1 MIRELD
7 QSKITLR
14 LVEHTDKEGKG
25 ENDNVFAHLS
35 GPVLSTLQES
45 LVSKPIGVDTT
56 SRESK
61 VLGQSIRIVL
71 SWAIRP
77 NRSQYTPHA
86 IILRNSQGAEVAKV
100 NVLLKY
106 LPIDMKLDPSERA
119 DNSGKLKVDVMD
131 AADLPAADRN
141 GFSDPY
147 CKFILNGKEVFKSDK
162 QRKTLH
168 PAWNESFE
176 TMIRSRTASKFV
188 CEVWDWDFGD
198 KSDFLGKADIN
209 LEQLEPFTQKEITL
223 GLDGKSGAVRLRML
237 FTPEYVTRQRQGS
250 STFHGTF
257 ATPGKVVGAPVK
269 GIGKGAVLVG
279 GAVGGGV
286 VKAGSLLGGA
296 FKRHKSGVQNESA
309 ATNDA
314 SSVADQSIV
323 NGGDS
328 TPGAAD
334 GYGSRAVT
342 PSTSLDANNHTGGAL
357 SATPGSASGSAAPM
371 TPHSRTKSWGA
382 TSQSTYGASPGGD
395 SSNQGTA
402 SIALLSASGFPP
414 SVHLRL
420 ILSTQTPKG
429 QKELHKT
436 KALKPSG
443 PSSTAEFDSENVK
456 VRSAADT
463 PFRIKA
469 EDHKTFGSDQD
480 LGEGQFFLADQGG
493 GGEQVVRVGS
503 GSVRIRSAFVAGDQ
517 SSADDKLSIRQGTLK
532 RFSRNSRERSATPS

>member
-25 ENDNVFAHLS
+25 ENDNSIAHLS

-45 LVSKPIGVDTT
+45 LVSKPISVDTA

-61 VLGQSIRIVL
+61 VLGQSTRIVL
-71 SWAIRP
+71 FWAIQP

-86 IILRNSQGAEVAKV
+86 VILRNAQGAEIAKV

-209 LEQLEPFTQKEITL
+209 LELLEPFTQKEVTL

-286 VKAGSLLGGA
+286 VKAGTLLGGA
-296 FKRHKSGVQNESA
+296 FKRHKSGMQNESA
-309 ATNDA
+309 ATDA

-323 NGGDS
+323 DGGDS
-328 TPGAAD
+328 TPGAVD

-342 PSTSLDANNHTGGAL
+342 PSTSLDVNHTGGAL
-357 SATPGSASGSAAPM
+357 SATPTGASGSPAPL

-395 SSNQGTA
+395 TSNLGTA

-414 SVHLRL
+414 AAHLRL

-429 QKELHKT
+429 QKELLKT

-456 VRSAADT
+456 VRSAADA
-463 PFRIKA
+463 PFRVKA

-503 GSVRIRSAFVAGDQ
+503 GSVRVRSAFVAGEP
-517 SSADDKLSIRQGTLK
+517 SADDKLAARAGTLK